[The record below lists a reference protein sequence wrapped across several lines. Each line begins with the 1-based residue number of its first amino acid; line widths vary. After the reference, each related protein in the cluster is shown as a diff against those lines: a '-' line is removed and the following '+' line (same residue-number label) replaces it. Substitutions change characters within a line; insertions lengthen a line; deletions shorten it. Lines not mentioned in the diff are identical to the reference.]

1 MLDKL
6 CWQGY
11 CLSNPKVMIYAIPLI
26 IALAIAMQITFM
38 RFKTKDE
45 RKNHVAERRVD
56 RIIFTILQSLIFLL
70 ILIAIATPYP
80 IKQTTTQGDP
90 SLTILIDNSTSFEL
104 FDGSV
109 ASSIKTQLEQ
119 YFPVTVSTIARGTSS
134 PIGDAI
140 ARNAKGDDNIL
151 VISDGQSNQGR
162 DLGDI
167 ALFSSLLNTTIHTLK
182 LNPVKEDASV
192 SISGPSQVIVRNEAY
207 FNVQVTK
214 VGSINAPLDVFVD
227 GAQVDVD
234 KDGNFLWRFS
244 LGSHKITARI
254 KPGANDHF
262 KENNVF
268 YKSVTAVPRPKLL
281 SVQNEENPL
290 HEALAR
296 VYDVTSASTIPSTLA
311 AYNAVLLDNLNVN
324 SITNTMVD
332 TLAAYTGDLGKGI
345 IVVGGDNA
353 FDKGNYKGSYLESI
367 LPAQVG
373 VGERSSGSDTNVVVV
388 IDISESTGAEFSGS
402 SENAKIK
409 VEKALAINI
418 LQSLSDETHIGVVA
432 FNHLGYVLARL
443 DARANHWN
451 ISNKIASLRNTGGT
465 LVYGGLRKAESLFKG
480 RTGSKNVILISDGVT
495 QQANSAFR
503 KATEMAEQGI
513 RIHTIGVGGNTDEQF
528 MKSLAAKGG
537 GLYFKPDEASRIN
550 ILVGDAPEESPD
562 NMNLIIVDD
571 NHWITKGNIELK
583 AKVSGH
589 NFILPKSSGRKL
601 VTTDNDR
608 SIMIAGRFG
617 LGRIVALAT
626 DDGSKWSGQLLSRAN
641 SKLITRAVNWAIG
654 DFTKDIDGDVRAQ
667 DTYLGKPTQVRI
679 ISSTQPE
686 AAGVEFIKI
695 DAGKYTAT
703 LTPENTGFAR
713 VLDTN
718 IAVNDYE
725 EYYKLGINPQ
735 LIELAT
741 ISGGTIFDPNDIEA
755 MKNIVIQSSKR
766 TRIETQNARLPL
778 IIAALIL
785 FLLNLIIRRIR
796 ENKGG

>member
-1 MLDKL
+1 MLEKL

-11 CLSNPKVMIYAIPLI
+11 CLSNPKVMLYALPLI
-26 IALAIAMQITFM
+26 LVLAIATQITFM
-38 RFKTKDE
+38 RFKTSEE
-45 RKNHVAERRVD
+45 RKSHTSQIRVD
-56 RIIFTILQSLIFLL
+56 RMIYTLLQSLIFLL
-70 ILIAIATPYP
+70 ILLAIATPYT

-90 SLTILIDNSTSFEL
+90 SLTILVDNSTSFDL
-104 FDGSV
+104 FDRDI
-109 ASSIKTQLEQ
+109 ASSIQTQLEE
-119 YFPVTVSTIARGTSS
+119 YFPVNVQTIASGTSS

-140 ARNAKGDDNIL
+140 ARHSKGDDNIL

-182 LNPVKEDASV
+182 MSPIKEDAAV
-192 SISGPSQVIVRNEAY
+192 SISGPSQVIVKNEAY
-207 FNVQVTK
+207 FNVKVTK
-214 VGSINAPLDVFVD
+214 VGSLNAPLEVFVD

-234 KDGNFLWRFS
+234 KSGNFMWRFS

-262 KENNVF
+262 KENNLF
-268 YKSVTAVPRPKLL
+268 YKSVSAVPRPKLL
-281 SVQNEENPL
+281 FVQNSDNPL
-290 HEALAR
+290 HVALSR
-296 VYDVTSASTIPSTLA
+296 IYDVTTVSSIPSALSS
-311 AYNAVLLDNLNVN
+311 YNAVLLDNLNVN
-324 SITNTMVD
+324 SISNTQVD
-332 TLAAYTGDLGKGI
+332 ALATYTGENGKGVV
-345 IVVGGDNA
+345 VVGGDNA

-373 VGERSSGSDTNVVVV
+373 VGERSPGSETNVVIV
-388 IDISESTGAEFSGS
+388 IDISESTGAGFYDTS
-402 SENAKIK
+402 SNAKIK

-418 LQSLSDETHIGVVA
+418 LQSLPEETSIGVVA

-465 LVYGGLRKAESLFKG
+465 LVYGGLYKAETLFKG
-480 RTGSKNVILISDGVT
+480 RTGSKNIILISDGVT
-495 QQANSAFR
+495 QQESSAFR

-513 RIHTIGVGGNTDEQF
+513 RIHTIGVGENTNEQF

-537 GLYFKPDEASRIN
+537 GLYFQPSETSRVNIILGGAPEDKPDTLN
-550 ILVGDAPEESPD
+550 LV
-562 NMNLIIVDD
+562 IVDD
-571 NHWITKGNIELK
+571 DHWITKGDLELK

-608 SIMIAGRFG
+608 SILIAGRFG
-617 LGRIVALAT
+617 LGRIVTLAT
-626 DDGSKWSGQLLSRAN
+626 DDGSKWSGELLSRTN

-679 ISSTQPE
+679 IASSQPE

-703 LTPENTGFAR
+703 LNPTQPGFER
-713 VLDTN
+713 ILQTN
-718 IAVNDYE
+718 IAVNGYE

-741 ISGGTIFDPNDIEA
+741 ISGGAIFDPSDIEA
-755 MKNIVIQSSKR
+755 MKHIITENSKR
-766 TRIETQNARLPL
+766 TKIETQNVRLPL

-785 FLLNLIIRRIR
+785 FLLNLTFRRIR